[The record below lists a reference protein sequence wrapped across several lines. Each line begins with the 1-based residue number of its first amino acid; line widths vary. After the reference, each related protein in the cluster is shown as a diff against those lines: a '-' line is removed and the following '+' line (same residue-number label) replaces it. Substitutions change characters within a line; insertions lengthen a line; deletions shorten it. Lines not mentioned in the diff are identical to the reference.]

1 VARAPD
7 PVLKQQLL
15 DQVVRY
21 LAGHGLGLLSLRPMA
36 KALGMSPHRLVHHFG
51 PKDELVAA
59 ALDRA
64 VALQEEVRSGW
75 LAERP
80 DLSQP
85 DLLRRWW
92 QWLSADP
99 ANLAL
104 VRLGLEAAALDATV
118 TGLPTEVRAQQV
130 GVWRTEIEARLVA
143 AGLDRAD
150 AAVHASIVKA
160 TFTGLVIDLMASG
173 DRVRLGEALEVFL
186 ADLERRIEA
195 AHEGARRG

>member
-1 VARAPD
+1 MARAPD
-7 PVLKQQLL
+7 PVLKRTLL

-21 LAGHGLGLLSLRPMA
+21 LADQGLGLVSLRPMA
-36 KALGMSPHRLVHHFG
+36 QALGMSPHRLVHHFG
-51 PKDELVAA
+51 PKDEMIAA

-64 VALQEEVRSGW
+64 VSIQEEVRAGW
-75 LAERP
+75 LAEDP

-92 QWLSADP
+92 RWLSADP

-118 TGLPTEVRAQQV
+118 TGLPNEVRAQQV
-130 GVWRTEIEARLVA
+130 GVWRTEIESRLVA
-143 AGLDRAD
+143 AGLPRDE
-150 AAVHASIVKA
+150 AAVQASIVKA

-173 DRVRLGEALEVFL
+173 DRRRLGEALEVFL
-186 ADLERRIEA
+186 ADLERRIDSVRHGA
-195 AHEGARRG
+195 AHG

>member
-1 VARAPD
+1 MARAPD
-7 PVLKQQLL
+7 PLLKQALL

-36 KALGMSPHRLVHHFG
+36 MTLGMSPHRLVHHFG

-59 ALDRA
+59 ALARA
-64 VALQEEVRSGW
+64 VTLQEEVRAGW
-75 LAERP
+75 LAEEP
-80 DLSQP
+80 DITQP

-92 QWLSADP
+92 AWLSADA

-143 AGLDRAD
+143 AGLPLVD
-150 AAVHASIVKA
+150 AAIDASVVKA

-173 DRVRLGEALEVFL
+173 DRDRLGQALERFL
-186 ADLERRIEA
+186 GALERRIDA
-195 AHEGARRG
+195 VSRPVR